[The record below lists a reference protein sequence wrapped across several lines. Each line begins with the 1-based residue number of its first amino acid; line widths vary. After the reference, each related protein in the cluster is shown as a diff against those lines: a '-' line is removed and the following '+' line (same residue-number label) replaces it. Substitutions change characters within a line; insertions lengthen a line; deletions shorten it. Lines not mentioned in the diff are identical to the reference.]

1 MLVDATARFITQREY
16 PQMSLICIELSASG
30 IIVTAPGVP
39 TALHIDSSARTGE
52 TLTATVWDD
61 SVRCEAVSRE
71 ADDFF
76 SRFLQVDC
84 RLVTT
89 GEGYSRAI
97 SKKYAPGSGR
107 TQVGFADGYQFLLIR
122 CPPGSLRTLSPA
134 HGIRHAPPARWK
146 ALRIGEFLADRLP
159 RGGMLRCVGNERYT

>member
-1 MLVDATARFITQREY
+1 LLLFALVDNYCSFRQEADGLGLIGDRRFMLVDATARFITQREY
-16 PQMSLICIELSASG
+16 PRMCLICVELSDSG

-39 TALHIDSSARTGE
+39 DALHIDSSARTGE
-52 TLTATVWDD
+52 TLTASVWDD

-71 ADDFF
+71 ADAFF

-97 SKKYAPGSGR
+97 SKKYAPGSGS

-122 CPPGSLRTLSPA
+122 CPPCLALSVP
-134 HGIRHAPPARWK
+134 
-146 ALRIGEFLADRLP
+146 LAS
-159 RGGMLRCVGNERYT
+159 